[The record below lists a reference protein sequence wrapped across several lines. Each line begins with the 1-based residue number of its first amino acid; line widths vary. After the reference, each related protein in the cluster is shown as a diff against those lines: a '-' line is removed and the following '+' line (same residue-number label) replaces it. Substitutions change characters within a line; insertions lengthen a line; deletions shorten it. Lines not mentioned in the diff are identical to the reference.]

1 MLKRKRGALRSMTL
15 KATYFQL
22 MKLIDINYVSI
33 VMIISFNLRDRHVK
47 EKP

>member
-1 MLKRKRGALRSMTL
+1 MTL

-47 EKP
+47 EEP